1 MTLKVTPSCPSPPPL
16 WDSEG
21 GGGAQMGCPPV
32 SMRSHDF
39 WGGCHVTLKVTT
51 PRCPSPPPP
60 LFMGFRRGGAN
71 GGHKW
76 GLHPR
81 SGGHVTLGGGGSC
94 DPQGH
99 PQVLPPPPYG
109 ISRGGG
115 GAQMGSPPTFIRSR
129 DLWGWGGGHMTS
141 RSPPPGAP
149 PPPHGILKRGGR
161 GTNGVPTCIHEV
173 T

>member
-1 MTLKVTPSCPSPPPL
+1 MTL
-16 WDSEG
+16 G
-21 GGGAQMGCPPV
+21 GGG
-32 SMRSHDF
+32 
-39 WGGCHVTLKVTT
+39 HVTLKVT
-51 PRCPSPPPP
+51 PRCSHPPH
-60 LFMGFRRGGAN
+60 MGFRG
-71 GGHKW
+71 
-76 GLHPR
+76 
-81 SGGHVTLGGGGSC
+81 
-94 DPQGH
+94 
-99 PQVLPPPPYG
+99 
-109 ISRGGG
+109 GGG